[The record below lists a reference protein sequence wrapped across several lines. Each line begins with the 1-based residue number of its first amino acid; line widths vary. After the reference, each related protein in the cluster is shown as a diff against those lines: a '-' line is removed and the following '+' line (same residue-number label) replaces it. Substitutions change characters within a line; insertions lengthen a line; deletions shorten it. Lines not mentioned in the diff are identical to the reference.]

1 MLGWRRLV
9 KERDYS
15 SKRVRVSLKLED
27 VESDMKDQIQN
38 IRYQMDRNQFS
49 NYERASIVKLTDAE
63 LLIPAAQS
71 SGR

>member
-15 SKRVRVSLKLED
+15 SKRVSLKLED

-38 IRYQMDRNQFS
+38 IRYQMDRNEFS
-49 NYERASIVKLTDAE
+49 NYERASIVKVTDAE